1 MYRARHADRQ
11 SEERPRYGLALD
23 IKRVRRLGD
32 RGRRDP
38 DFLADRLQIGKRQAV
53 LARHLSL
60 GDLGPFRGGPEDGRH
75 LLVVVSSL
83 GHVSQ
88 VSSEASP
95 EANHRGSE
103 SNWYATKKAAV
114 PSPAIPSVPRA
125 KAGATRRS
133 SSAASS

>member
-38 DFLADRLQIGKRQAV
+38 DFLADRLQIGKCQAF
-53 LARHLSL
+53 LARQLSL
-60 GDLGPFRGGPEDGRH
+60 GDLGPFRGGAEDGRH
-75 LLVVVSSL
+75 LLIVVSSL

-95 EANHRGSE
+95 EANSERCSRIGAVQTPNTRAHFEPQGAGNRKRWLIAPRGTVHR
-103 SNWYATKKAAV
+103 
-114 PSPAIPSVPRA
+114 
-125 KAGATRRS
+125 
-133 SSAASS
+133 